1 MGFDSEL
8 IGGSPF
14 QLPSDYRIGSSYI
27 LFVGA
32 TWLTVISTLM
42 TNLLVLISVSK
53 PRWLLSVNQGET
65 SIGLIEMC
73 ILTSPV
79 NSNNQ
84 KCFISHQFRLVWS
97 ISFGLA
103 LVAFALLSVTVVLL
117 VTSQYTQAPIAQY
130 GRLAGFI
137 AMIFLCLSSILFP
150 MGFDSELIGGSPFQL
165 PSDYRIGSSY
175 ILFVGAT
182 WLTVISTLMK
192 PLSFL
197 QRLSEGLEYSSL
209 LDQAASA
216 NTSIERFHCITAF
229 IVSNLS
235 THLERTSKPFNPL
248 LGETFEL
255 RKENDSPFHFIA
267 EQVSHHPP
275 VSALYA
281 RGSNWVLTA
290 NIEPIVKFHGTTVVA
305 TCEGRWVLHIKRI
318 SRSSSQSSFYSCS
331 GENSEQDEQTD
342 NKDNGYDEYTWQ
354 SPTAVVHNIL
364 FGYLWCEFQG
374 EINLQHIQTNQRAI
388 LTIQSHSWFATQAT
402 RETEMFKFIGYIYD
416 GDDKLAAFHGNY
428 GHCYYAI
435 DDLKDVDSITKSC
448 CSIGGNNCI
457 HFNSNPSLVP
467 PCNLVLT
474 PSSRLIWFR
483 CFPSMTDE
491 ELAARSQYYYF
502 TPFTMSLNEPI
513 LPLSTL
519 PPTDCR
525 YRSDVRFLEQ
535 SDLDAASSEKH
546 RLEQQQRAEAKNR
559 EGDYQPLWFKQNDNK
574 EYIYTHKYEQRNF
587 ERCPNLFFQESS
599 LS

>member
-1 MGFDSEL
+1 MAIDLTKSRRK
-8 IGGSPF
+8 
-14 QLPSDYRIGSSYI
+14 LPSAMIDRSSYSI
-27 LFVGA
+27 
-32 TWLTVISTLM
+32 
-42 TNLLVLISVSK
+42 
-53 PRWLLSVNQGET
+53 LSVLKQAIGNDLT
-65 SIGLIEMC
+65 RFSI
-73 ILTSPV
+73 PV
-79 NSNNQ
+79 
-84 KCFISHQFRLVWS
+84 IWS
-97 ISFGLA
+97 
-103 LVAFALLSVTVVLL
+103 
-117 VTSQYTQAPIAQY
+117 
-130 GRLAGFI
+130 
-137 AMIFLCLSSILFP
+137 
-150 MGFDSELIGGSPFQL
+150 E
-165 PSDYRIGSSY
+165 
-175 ILFVGAT
+175 
-182 WLTVISTLMK
+182 

-216 NTSIERFHCITAF
+216 NTSIERFHYITAF

-255 RKENDSPFHFIA
+255 KKENDSPFHFIA

-281 RGSNWVLTA
+281 RGSNWILTA
-290 NIEPIVKFHGTTVVA
+290 NIEPRVKFHGTTVVA
-305 TCEGRWVLHIKRI
+305 TSEGRWVLHIKRRSEI

-342 NKDNGYDEYTWQ
+342 NQDNRYDEYTWQ
-354 SPTAVVHNIL
+354 SPTAVIHNIL

-388 LTIQSHSWFATQAT
+388 LTIQSLSWFATQAT
-402 RETEMFKFIGYIYD
+402 REAEMFKFIGYIYD

-435 DDLKDVDSITKSC
+435 DALKDVDSITKSC

-467 PCNLVLT
+467 PCNLILT
-474 PSSRLIWFR
+474 PSSRLIWYR
-483 CFPSMTDE
+483 CLPSMTDE

-502 TPFTMSLNEPI
+502 TPFTMCLNESI
-513 LPLSTL
+513 SSLSSL

-525 YRSDVRFLEQ
+525 YRQDVRFLEQ

-546 RLEQQQRAEAKNR
+546 RLEQQQRAEAKSR

-574 EYIYTHKYEQRNF
+574 EYIYTRKYEQRNF
-587 ERCPNLFFQESS
+587 EHCPNLFFQESP